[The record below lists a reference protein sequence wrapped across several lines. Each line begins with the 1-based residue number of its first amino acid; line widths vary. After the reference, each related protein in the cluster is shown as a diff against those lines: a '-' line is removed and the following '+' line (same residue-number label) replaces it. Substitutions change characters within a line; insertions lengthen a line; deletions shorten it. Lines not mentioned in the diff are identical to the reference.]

1 MVANDVTAPGL
12 GFESLD
18 NAATITSANGDTT
31 SVGPAPKRV
40 VADAI
45 LDRVAALLAGQR

>member
-1 MVANDVTAPGL
+1 VVANDVTAPGI
-12 GFESLD
+12 GFESPD
-18 NAATITSANGDTT
+18 NAATITAADGTTT

-45 LDRVAALLAGQR
+45 LDRVAALLAAQR